1 MTGLRS
7 PSSDKTSSSSEG
19 QPDRRDG
26 TWLGWGHTMP
36 NGDPAE
42 PHAPDVQFDGCILLP
57 PVSEPGAFH
66 TPGIDEDKEIA
77 FFAVA
82 SLYKEEMDLKL
93 QAGTDKLLERMAK
106 KRFGFL

>member
-1 MTGLRS
+1 
-7 PSSDKTSSSSEG
+7 
-19 QPDRRDG
+19 
-26 TWLGWGHTMP
+26 MP

-106 KRFGFL
+106 NASASSENGYCGHALGHSPSRCYNACLGRL